1 MTVAESNFKV
11 GDKVVVTTSVYDV
24 TVSQGEP
31 KPPKKGAILEVVERC
46 TSADKGVWIDDTT
59 VEVETINEPW
69 QARDFT
75 LYIEPITTKKFQV
88 GDKIVVGKD
97 TPYVPEGTIGFIVD
111 IVDSN
116 SHLGSFNYDYV
127 VDSLGIV
134 RHFYEHELELLST
147 SQTSIARPI
156 LTERKVGKVQMDL
169 FDSGFPNA
177 ITEVAKVMTW
187 AAENKGY
194 KPHDW
199 KGLPNAET
207 EFSAAASR
215 HRVKGFIQKAEGIA
229 AIDRTDEESNIVHLA
244 HAAFNILAELELVL
258 TGKIK

>member
-1 MTVAESNFKV
+1 MTVAESKFKMGDRV
-11 GDKVVVTTSVYDV
+11 ELSPFGIDTFKQDGWADYRLPLIIYGGALANVFKIEGDKVWVKVH
-24 TVSQGEP
+24 G
-31 KPPKKGAILEVVERC
+31 
-46 TSADKGVWIDDTT
+46 
-59 VEVETINEPW
+59 
-69 QARDFT
+69 
-75 LYIEPITTKKFQV
+75 
-88 GDKIVVGKD
+88 
-97 TPYVPEGTIGFIVD
+97 EGTAF
-111 IVDSN
+111 
-116 SHLGSFNYDYV
+116 
-127 VDSLGIV
+127 
-134 RHFYEHELELLST
+134 FYEDHLKLFGTKVES
-147 SQTSIARPI
+147 SIARPI

-215 HRVKGFIQKAEGIA
+215 HRVKGFIQKAEGVA

-258 TGKIK
+258 TGRIK